1 MSTVPIP
8 MLANALKE
16 LAAAANNMIQESK
29 IKNLGNTIQTFAIA
43 SAVASAAAGVVPG
56 LAGTLAAIAQTGLVW
71 SLYVKINKELGISI
85 KKETAKFI
93 ASAIVTNL
101 IANAGAII
109 LALIASSILS
119 LIPGGGVI
127 INATLGY
134 VIIYACAILYLQLLT
149 KVMKA
154 KGTIE
159 FNNDDETKNIIKN
172 IVKDADLK
180 GIVKEGK
187 ENFKTVDLDEARK
200 NPTCPSCSA
209 RISLGQK
216 FCSNCGASLSKID

>member
-16 LAAAANNMIQESK
+16 LAGAANNMIQESK

-127 INATLGY
+127 ISATLGY

-172 IVKDADLK
+172 VVKDADLK
-180 GIVKEGK
+180 GIVNEGK
-187 ENFKTVDLDEARK
+187 ANFKTVDLDEARK
-200 NPTCPSCSA
+200 NPMCPSCSA

-216 FCSNCGASLSKID
+216 FCPNCGASLSKID